1 VGVDEVS
8 FCTILSSF
16 LRCCWKLRDDDD
28 TDETGWQNRDSFF
41 AHATTILET
50 SPRGKNYL
58 DVVESFITTSLTST
72 SISTPTASAST
83 SVTFTSASPSVTPT
97 PLSLIQIGR
106 QPPTSSTN
114 ILSSTQEIECWV
126 RDCEQSEHSEQGK
139 LSGRGTN
146 GREGLEVEEKRTRK
160 KDEEETKQENG
171 KKRRRIKEAKKRDL
185 LELLGGCE
193 REEGQCFWYHR
204 YC

>member
-1 VGVDEVS
+1 MTG
-8 FCTILSSF
+8 
-16 LRCCWKLRDDDD
+16 LRKLIRMDGK
-28 TDETGWQNRDSFF
+28 TDRTPLYNRNAFF

-72 SISTPTASAST
+72 STSLTSASSTASASAP
-83 SVTFTSASPSVTPT
+83 TSASVNPT

-114 ILSSTQEIECWV
+114 ILFSTQEIECWV
-126 RDCEQSEHSEQGK
+126 RDTEVNEAGKAQEQ
-139 LSGRGTN
+139 
-146 GREGLEVEEKRTRK
+146 EKRTRNK
-160 KDEEETKQENG
+160 VEEEAKQENG

-185 LELLGGCE
+185 LELLGGM
-193 REEGQCFWYHR
+193 
-204 YC
+204 

>member
-1 VGVDEVS
+1 MMMVADR
-8 FCTILSSF
+8 TPLY
-16 LRCCWKLRDDDD
+16 
-28 TDETGWQNRDSFF
+28 NRNAFY
-41 AHATTILET
+41 AHVNSILET

-114 ILSSTQEIECWV
+114 ILFSTQDIECWV
-126 RDCEQSEHSEQGK
+126 RDTEVNEADKAQEQ
-139 LSGRGTN
+139 
-146 GREGLEVEEKRTRK
+146 EKRTRNK
-160 KDEEETKQENG
+160 VEEEAKQENG
-171 KKRRRIKEAKKRDL
+171 KKRRRIKETKKRDL
-185 LELLGGCE
+185 LELLGGM
-193 REEGQCFWYHR
+193 
-204 YC
+204 